1 VNARHFKLTRPFLL
15 VLVLALCTH
24 AAALDREAWTITRY
38 DLNATVT
45 PVSNLFSAEGILRL
59 RNDSKQTQKNV
70 VLQISSSLNW
80 DSVAL
85 TNEEVQWLAQP
96 YESDIDHTGRLSEA
110 IITLPEAIAP
120 SGTIEVHVR
129 YSGVIKADATRLTR
143 VGMPEK
149 VAASADWD
157 QVGEQFTAV
166 RGVGYV
172 AWYPV
177 ATEAATLSEGH
188 ALFDAIARWQ
198 ERSRESTL
206 NVSFNT
212 IAKVTLVTNGQPRD
226 AASPTKTQ
234 VSFQSLDTNV
244 PAFTYGAFEVLDRPA
259 MTMYF
264 LPQHSSSA
272 RDWALAIE
280 QIAPT
285 ISEWF
290 GPPKRKITIVDLG
303 EDRASSFAAGPF
315 LFAPLS
321 AASQQAVALEA
332 TPTMVHAAVS
342 SNRHWIGEG
351 LGQFAQMLLLEKN
364 SGRPQVLAHFSR
376 ISKALAQA
384 EQQQSRASDS
394 PASRASQ
401 SLITSADPAFYRTKA
416 MFVWWML
423 RDMLGDEVLQ
433 HAIAS
438 YRSADDK
445 EPSYIQGLLEVR
457 AKRSLE
463 AFFGDWVYRDNG
475 LPDFK
480 VESVY
485 PRKTLNNSYVVTVT
499 VANSGRAGAEI
510 PVTVRA
516 SRGERTA
523 RLFVPAAQKA
533 TVRIE
538 MAAYPTEVAINDGS
552 VPESDATN
560 NTFTV
565 AAPAS

>member
-1 VNARHFKLTRPFLL
+1 MNARYKLTRPFLF
-15 VLVLALCTH
+15 VLVIALCTH
-24 AAALDREAWTITRY
+24 AGALDREAWTITTY
-38 DLNATVT
+38 DLDATVT
-45 PVSNLFSAEGILRL
+45 PANSSFSAEGTLRL
-59 RNDSKQTQKNV
+59 RNDSKQPQKNI

-110 IITLPEAIAP
+110 IVTLPGAIAP
-120 SGTIEVHVR
+120 AGTIELHVR
-129 YSGVIKADATRLTR
+129 YSGVIKADATRLKR
-143 VGMPEK
+143 VGMPEN

-157 QVGEQFTAV
+157 QISEQFTAV

-177 ATEAATLSEGH
+177 AIEAATLNEGS

-198 ERSRESTL
+198 ERSRESRLT
-206 NVSFNT
+206 VRFN
-212 IAKVTLVTNGQPRD
+212 KVANLIPMITGQSQES
-226 AASPTKTQ
+226 ASPAGTQ
-234 VSFQSLDTNV
+234 VSFQSLDINV

-259 MTMYF
+259 LIVYF

-290 GPPKRKITIVDLG
+290 GPPKQKVTIVDLG

-315 LFAPLS
+315 LFAPLR
-321 AASQQAVALEA
+321 ATSQQAVALEA
-332 TPTMVHAAVS
+332 APTLAHAAVS
-342 SNRHWIGEG
+342 SNRRWIGEG

-364 SGRPQVLAHFSR
+364 SGHSQVLAHFSR
-376 ISKALAQA
+376 LSKALAQA
-384 EQQQSRASDS
+384 EQQQSKALNS
-394 PASRASQ
+394 PTSGASQ

-433 HAIAS
+433 RAISS

-445 EPSYIQGLLEVR
+445 GPSYLQGLLEVQ

-463 AFFGDWVYRDNG
+463 TFFGDWVYRDNG

-480 VESVY
+480 VDSVY
-485 PRKTLNNSYVVTVT
+485 PRQTLNNSYVVTVT

-516 SRGERTA
+516 ARGERTA
-523 RLFVPAAQKA
+523 KLFVPAGQKA
-533 TVRIE
+533 TLRIE

-560 NTFTV
+560 NTFAV
-565 AAPAS
+565 AAPAN

>member
-1 VNARHFKLTRPFLL
+1 VNARYFKLTRPFLL

-38 DLNATVT
+38 DLDATVT
-45 PVSNLFSAEGILRL
+45 PASSSFSSEGTLRL
-59 RNDSKQTQKNV
+59 RNVSKQPQKNV

-85 TNEEVQWLAQP
+85 TNDEVQWLAQP

-120 SGTIEVHVR
+120 SGTIDLHVR
-129 YSGVIKADATRLTR
+129 YSGVIKADAARLVR
-143 VGMPEK
+143 VGMPEN
-149 VAASADWD
+149 VAVSADWD
-157 QVGEQFTAV
+157 QIGEQFTAV

-177 ATEAATLSEGH
+177 AIEAATLSEGS

-198 ERSRESTL
+198 ERSCESTL
-206 NVSFNT
+206 TVSFKK
-212 IAKVTLVTNGQPRD
+212 IANLTLLSNGQPHEG
-226 AASPTKTQ
+226 ASPTQTH

-259 MTMYF
+259 MTVYF

-285 ISEWF
+285 ISQWF
-290 GPPKRKITIVDLG
+290 GPPKQKVQVIDLG
-303 EDRASSFAAGPF
+303 QERASSFEEGPF
-315 LFAPLS
+315 LFAPLR
-321 AASQQAVALEA
+321 AASQQAIALETA
-332 TPTMVHAAVS
+332 PTLVHAAVS

-364 SGRPQVLAHFSR
+364 AGRSQVLAHFSR
-376 ISKALAQA
+376 LSKALAQA
-384 EQQQSRASDS
+384 EQQQSKASDS
-394 PASRASQ
+394 STSGASQ
-401 SLITSADPAFYRTKA
+401 SLISSADPAFYRTKA

-433 HAIAS
+433 HAITS
-438 YRSADDK
+438 YRAADDK
-445 EPSYIQGLLEVR
+445 EPSYIQGLLEVQ

-516 SRGERTA
+516 ERGARTA
-523 RLFVPAAQKA
+523 RLFVPATQKA
-533 TVRIE
+533 TVRVEI
-538 MAAYPTEVAINDGS
+538 AAYPTDVEINDGS

-565 AAPAS
+565 VAPAS